1 MTVNLNGTEA
11 GNELLAAIDG
21 LEQEPTEEVEGDEGE
36 ELEAD
41 AAASDE
47 DGDDDADLE
56 DEADAEDGD
65 DADEDTHK
73 HTVKVGGEEL
83 TVTLQELKEGFMK
96 DADYRR
102 KTADVAKTRERVE
115 AVEAQY
121 KGGLETLEDQLTVV
135 ATFLANQLNV
145 DEAEMDKLYAEKPAE
160 AVRIQRQLQKQGS
173 VLQAVHSQLQ
183 AVKQERGKVD
193 SRKLNEFR
201 EAENAK
207 LVEANPEFRKPES
220 VERLHSYLK
229 DTFGLSKEEI
239 ESVADHRF
247 ALIAEKARRFD
258 AAKAKAA
265 LKDKQVKKAPAKFQK
280 AGAAARTTEA
290 AKVQGQALKQ
300 VLKSGKVDN
309 LAALF

>member
-11 GNELLAAIDG
+11 GDDLLAALDG
-21 LEQEPTEEVEGDEGE
+21 LEQEPTDDVEGDEGD
-36 ELEAD
+36 ELEAEP
-41 AAASDE
+41 SETDE
-47 DGDDDADLE
+47 DEDAELE
-56 DEADAEDGD
+56 DEADADEGD

-83 TVTLQELKEGFMK
+83 TVSLQELKDGFMK

-102 KTADVAKTRERVE
+102 KTADVAETRKRVE
-115 AVEAQY
+115 AAEAQY

-145 DEAEMDKLYAEKPAE
+145 DEAEMDKLFAEKPAE
-160 AVRIQRQLQKQGS
+160 AVRIQRQMQKQGS
-173 VLQAVHSQLQ
+173 VLAAVHSQLQ
-183 AVKQERGKVD
+183 AVKKERGEVD
-193 SRKLNEFR
+193 SRKLGEYR
-201 EAENAK
+201 DAENAK
-207 LVEANPEFRKPES
+207 LVDANPEFRKPETT
-220 VERLHSYLK
+220 ERLHSYLK
-229 DTFGLSKEEI
+229 DTFGLSKAEI

-280 AGAAARTTEA
+280 AGASVRSTEA

-300 VLKSGKVDN
+300 VMKNGRVDD
-309 LAALF
+309 LAQMFG